1 MATGIPDQH
10 VGRYNRV
17 RERAGIRGRAVQSDQ
32 HVTGE
37 ALIDSCE
44 LLERAIL
51 MTIEIVVERER
62 PGELLAINLDT
73 IVVLRRCGRRDG
85 GCLIDSLVVDRA
97 VVLDY
102 IALGVVEIDGLDN
115 LVSTVPCEVWM

>member
-32 HVTGE
+32 HVPGE
-37 ALIDSCE
+37 ALIDLCE

-62 PGELLAINLDT
+62 PGEPLAINLDT
-73 IVVLRRCGRRDG
+73 IVVLRRCGRR
-85 GCLIDSLVVDRA
+85 V
-97 VVLDY
+97 VVL
-102 IALGVVEIDGLDN
+102 
-115 LVSTVPCEVWM
+115 